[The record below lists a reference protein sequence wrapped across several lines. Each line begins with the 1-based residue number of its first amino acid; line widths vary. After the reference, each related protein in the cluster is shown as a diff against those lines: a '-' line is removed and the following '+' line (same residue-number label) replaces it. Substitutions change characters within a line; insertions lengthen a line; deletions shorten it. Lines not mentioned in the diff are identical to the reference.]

1 MADYMKQA
9 TRDAELMLADELAAI
24 ATLISQAQQSSQAAK
39 REIATWADT
48 SHRALQT
55 PYSRERH
62 LMAAQAGATN
72 TGTSGFRTAGL
83 NELGRQHL
91 AAENEI
97 TSTAT
102 NRMMTIAEQLDM
114 ALNEAANARTTVARK
129 KTLLIGQLADKYKQD
144 AEAMELARLDAQL
157 KASAQSLER
166 EKFEFE
172 KSVYN
177 KEAGK
182 EKDLEFRSA
191 LGALSYALEK
201 EVNDGNMTRAKAW
214 DTMISL
220 AAQYGMNTS
229 VESMM
234 ATYGNILPRTFTR
247 PITPSSGSQ
256 TQKFATTHLKNETYG
271 SSAADTLLNLL
282 QSLGLATSLGRGYS
296 GIRSAF
302 STPVGQPF
310 RPAED
315 YRDLFSKIWAD

>member
-39 REIATWADT
+39 REISTWADA

-97 TSTAT
+97 TSSAT

-172 KSVYN
+172 KDVYN
-177 KEAGK
+177 KEAGQAN
-182 EKDLEFRSA
+182 DLEFRRA
-191 LGALSYALEK
+191 FGPAAAKLGAEVRAGELSM
-201 EVNDGNMTRAKAW
+201 DDAW
-214 DTMISL
+214 EQMVSI
-220 AAQYGMNTS
+220 AGQFGMDLTPAELRNRYKTLLPS
-229 VESMM
+229 V
-234 ATYGNILPRTFTR
+234 FTAV
-247 PITPSSGSQ
+247 PSASSKTPQ
-256 TQKFATTHLKNETYG
+256 FATTHFKNETYG
-271 SSAADTLLNLL
+271 SSAADILLNLL
-282 QSLGLATSLGRGYS
+282 QSLGLATPLGQGYS